1 MFLLHSLF
9 FQVRITL
16 LELKSLF
23 TMFRSSLSYLSSVH
37 HEGDVAEVGV
47 GEGGQE
53 ADAPAD

>member
-1 MFLLHSLF
+1 
-9 FQVRITL
+9 
-16 LELKSLF
+16 
-23 TMFRSSLSYLSSVH
+23 MFRSSLPYLSSVH